1 MRVAQEEI
9 FGPVVCVIPFD
20 TEEEAV
26 NLANATEF
34 GLAGAIWT
42 NDVGRAHRVAHQ
54 LEIGVIWINDHHRI
68 DPASPWGGFKMSG
81 IGRENGVEAYH
92 EYTQTQ
98 NIIVN
103 LSEEPFDWFVE
114 DVTGKRYS

>member
-1 MRVAQEEI
+1 
-9 FGPVVCVIPFD
+9 
-20 TEEEAV
+20 
-26 NLANATEF
+26 
-34 GLAGAIWT
+34 
-42 NDVGRAHRVAHQ
+42 
-54 LEIGVIWINDHHRI
+54 
-68 DPASPWGGFKMSG
+68 MSG